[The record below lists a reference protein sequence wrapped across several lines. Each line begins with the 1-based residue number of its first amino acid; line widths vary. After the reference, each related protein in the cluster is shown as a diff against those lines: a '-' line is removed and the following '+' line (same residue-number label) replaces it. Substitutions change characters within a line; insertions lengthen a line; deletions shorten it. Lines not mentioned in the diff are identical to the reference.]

1 MPLSAGLCPL
11 NISRCMPRPRQK
23 APRRLTLFS
32 FWKGE
37 VWDSLRRGTT
47 GYRSCNPKAQKTS
60 GGRVSNDEEVLYEGL
75 GIVDVG
81 PGMKEG
87 RSYAVSFTLFV
98 DASSPHQ
105 ALERAMQF
113 RNIIGMGDPAQ
124 VHGLPFQWHLHEV
137 QDR

>member
-1 MPLSAGLCPL
+1 
-11 NISRCMPRPRQK
+11 
-23 APRRLTLFS
+23 
-32 FWKGE
+32 
-37 VWDSLRRGTT
+37 VWDSLLRGTPDT
-47 GYRSCNPKAQKTS
+47 GAVVRGPRHRGA
-60 GGRVSNDEEVLYEGL
+60 GVSNNEEVLYEGL

-113 RNIIGMGDPAQ
+113 RNIIGTGDPAE
-124 VHGLPFQWHLHEV
+124 VRGLPFQWHLHDV
-137 QDR
+137 QDG

>member
-1 MPLSAGLCPL
+1 MWDPLL
-11 NISRCMPRPRQK
+11 
-23 APRRLTLFS
+23 
-32 FWKGE
+32 
-37 VWDSLRRGTT
+37 RGTRYGGIDPRGQDT
-47 GYRSCNPKAQKTS
+47 GGQ
-60 GGRVSNDEEVLYEGL
+60 GLSNNEEVLYEGL

-113 RNIIGMGDPAQ
+113 RNIIRTGDPAE
-124 VHGLPFQWHLHEV
+124 VRGLPFEWHLHDVEE
-137 QDR
+137 R

>member
-1 MPLSAGLCPL
+1 M
-11 NISRCMPRPRQK
+11 
-23 APRRLTLFS
+23 
-32 FWKGE
+32 
-37 VWDSLRRGTT
+37 
-47 GYRSCNPKAQKTS
+47 
-60 GGRVSNDEEVLYEGL
+60 SNDEEVLYEGL

-113 RNIIGMGDPAQ
+113 RNIIGTGDPAE

>member
-1 MPLSAGLCPL
+1 VGLVATG
-11 NISRCMPRPRQK
+11 N
-23 APRRLTLFS
+23 
-32 FWKGE
+32 
-37 VWDSLRRGTT
+37 T
-47 GYRSCNPKAQKTS
+47 GYRSCSPRGQDT
-60 GGRVSNDEEVLYEGL
+60 GGVGVSNNEEVLYEGL
-75 GIVDVG
+75 GIIDVG

-113 RNIIGMGDPAQ
+113 RNIIGMGDPAE
-124 VHGLPFQWHLHEV
+124 VRGLPFQWHLHDV

>member
-1 MPLSAGLCPL
+1 
-11 NISRCMPRPRQK
+11 
-23 APRRLTLFS
+23 
-32 FWKGE
+32 
-37 VWDSLRRGTT
+37 VWDSLLRGTPDT
-47 GYRSCNPKAQKTS
+47 AAVVRGLRHRGA
-60 GGRVSNDEEVLYEGL
+60 GVSNNEEVLYEGL

-113 RNIIGMGDPAQ
+113 RNIIGRENPAE
-124 VHGLPFQWHLHEV
+124 VRGLPFQWHLHDV